1 MKTEFKGN
9 PLIEI
14 PEHIPSY
21 DVLKGDFG
29 KEMLKEYNSIVKQD
43 YKDNSNLKVLN
54 SIGDVVKGSNSYS
67 VFPMNKILEKEGL
80 RTATP
85 SDVQRII
92 NKDNSFLRNIYFD
105 LGEVLRTE
113 EGANDYLAKQLAKQ
127 AKERSYKFSN
137 STPLVFKSSDLEL
150 IVDGNSPSGLGFKIK
165 ESATPFNAPELSNKN
180 DYKKFKTT
188 NENGVPI
195 FDKNGNRINYT
206 RDNGLSR
213 FVLGRGLGLYSSGG
227 NLAYS
232 DADGRVVVLEDTE
245 GVALGNK

>member
-14 PEHIPSY
+14 PENIPSY
-21 DVLKGDFG
+21 NFLEGDFG
-29 KEMLKEYNSIVKQD
+29 KEILEEYNSIVNQD
-43 YKDNSNLKVLN
+43 YKNNSALKVLISN
-54 SIGDVVKGSNSYS
+54 GIVKGSNSYS
-67 VFPMNKILEKEGL
+67 IFLMDKILEKEGL

-165 ESATPFNAPELSNKN
+165 ESATPFNASELSDKN

-232 DADGRVVVLEDTE
+232 DDDGRVVVLEDTE